1 MFDKS
6 NKQRMYRGELNW
18 IRRYVHDPKKKKLIK
33 KLSAK
38 RSRRITKQKLKEIQ
52 DEQNKQ
58 T

>member
-6 NKQRMYRGELNW
+6 NKQRMYSGELNW

-33 KLSAK
+33 KLSTK